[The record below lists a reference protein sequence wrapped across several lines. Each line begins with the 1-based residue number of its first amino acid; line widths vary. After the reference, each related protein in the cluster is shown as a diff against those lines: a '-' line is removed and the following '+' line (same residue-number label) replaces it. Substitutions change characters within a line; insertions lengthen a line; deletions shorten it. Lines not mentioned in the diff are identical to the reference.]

1 MTRTEPTPTTRILE
15 ALAVTAEICGAAM
28 TPGAARA
35 VLADLEQYPVEQV
48 LKALARCRRE
58 LQGRLTLAAILARI
72 EQADGRP
79 AADAAWALVWPCDEA
94 RTLVAPDEALQAV
107 QEVSHLEET
116 AARMA
121 FRARYEELVREAR
134 EVRRPVHWAVSLGTD
149 PEGRRRALARAEE
162 TGRLPPGEAQRL
174 LGEAQAAPAP
184 AAGLLPGRTAGLSPQ
199 AQRRL
204 LLLLSRG
211 SYREAESMLGG
222 GQ

>member
-1 MTRTEPTPTTRILE
+1 MSRPPSPKVVIAQ
-15 ALAVTAEICGAAM
+15 ALAVTMELCGTQFTEAAVRAICDQ
-28 TPGAARA
+28 
-35 VLADLEQYPVEQV
+35 LATYPVPLV
-48 LKALARCRRE
+48 LRALERCGRE
-58 LQGRLTLAAILARI
+58 LQTRLTLAAILQRI
-72 EQADGRP
+72 DDGRP

-107 QEVSHLEET
+107 QEVRHLEET

-134 EVRRPVHWAVSLGTD
+134 EVRRPAHWAVSLGTD
-149 PEGRRRALARAEE
+149 PEGRRRALTAAEQA
-162 TGRLPPGEAQRL
+162 GRLPQGEAQRL
-174 LGEAQAAPAP
+174 LGEAQVVQV
-184 AAGLLPGRTAGLSPQ
+184 AGLLPGRTAGLSPQ